1 MYELALS
8 KLGKLVYNNRFL
20 SRQDVPLIRTRLR
33 GSQGT
38 RYPFIISLS
47 TLILKFFAIVNVL
60 FYLLYRFSL
69 IGGADVFL
77 NVILG
82 LSNSTVFPLVRSPLS
97 VIGLEPLLIVLYASV
112 LILLASVFNFIK
124 QYKFTRNLP
133 FLKRIIFALSAR
145 RIKVRDFINSKFLFP
160 LTTINEKGEVT
171 IRDYFSIEEDD
182 KYWRDKYRKLV
193 EEGKVSEDD
202 YIWVAWGIP
211 VIPFVLL
218 GYFLSITVGFPI

>member
-1 MYELALS
+1 MLIHTSILDLKYREVDPKIWL
-8 KLGKLVYNNRFL
+8 YY
-20 SRQDVPLIRTRLR
+20 VPLCV
-33 GSQGT
+33 
-38 RYPFIISLS
+38 FIVFDYHYLFLPLYLYS
-47 TLILKFFAIVNVL
+47 FAIVNVL